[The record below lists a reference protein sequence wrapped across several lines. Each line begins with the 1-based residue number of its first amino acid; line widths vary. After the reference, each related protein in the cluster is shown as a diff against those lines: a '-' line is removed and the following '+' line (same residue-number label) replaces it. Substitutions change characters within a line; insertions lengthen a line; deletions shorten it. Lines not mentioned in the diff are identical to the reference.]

1 MDGQQ
6 LSYDRQYEMN
16 ARNVDGSAVAKS
28 TDVRDWNVA
37 GASGVL
43 PVHRCMP
50 SFLLLPSSFVS
61 SSHHHYIIHIL
72 IY

>member
-28 TDVRDWNVA
+28 TDVRDWNVVWSKWA
-37 GASGVL
+37 F
-43 PVHRCMP
+43 P
-50 SFLLLPSSFVS
+50 FLVS
-61 SSHHHYIIHIL
+61 SAVVYDAFFIHSFIHY
-72 IY
+72 